1 MGMESGFSYEYHRYG
16 PFSDDLAEQVDD
28 DVIFGHL
35 EAVQRR
41 RQSDGVPYV
50 VYRARA
56 AGEGDRLDAHL
67 AVARIEGAL
76 ADMQRYSATVLELA
90 ATIHWLAVTERL
102 PEWRE
107 ELVRRK
113 GAKTQNGR
121 DRLALELLNA
131 LGLPPA
137 VGVAA

>member
-1 MGMESGFSYEYHRYG
+1 
-16 PFSDDLAEQVDD
+16 
-28 DVIFGHL
+28 
-35 EAVQRR
+35 
-41 RQSDGVPYV
+41 
-50 VYRARA
+50 
-56 AGEGDRLDAHL
+56 
-67 AVARIEGAL
+67 
-76 ADMQRYSATVLELA
+76 MQRYSATVLELA
-90 ATIHWLAVTERL
+90 ATIHWLAVTEGL
-102 PEWRE
+102 PDWRE